1 MDIIQYYF
9 LSKYMFSVKAV
20 KRQDR
25 RLCFKRRRLTDK
37 SDKMIRLGSWGDGSS
52 SPQDP
57 SPGLRIPSHINGG
70 VVGAVMCGYDPVL
83 GKWIQASPWSSL
95 ASQSNLIGMC
105 TPGQR

>member
-1 MDIIQYYF
+1 
-9 LSKYMFSVKAV
+9 MFSVKAV

-25 RLCFKRRRLTDK
+25 RLCFKRRRLTDE

-57 SPGLRIPSHINGG
+57 SPGLRTPSHINGG
-70 VVGAVMCGYDPVL
+70 VVGAVMCGCDPVL
-83 GKWIQASPWSSL
+83 GKWIQASPWSSQ
-95 ASQSNLIGMC
+95 ASQSNLIGMR

>member
-1 MDIIQYYF
+1 MDIIQCYF

-25 RLCFKRRRLTDK
+25 RLCFKRRRLTDE
-37 SDKMIRLGSWGDGSS
+37 SGKMIRLGNQGDGSS
-52 SPQDP
+52 RSQDASPV
-57 SPGLRIPSHINGG
+57 LRIPSHINGG
-70 VVGAVMCGYDPVL
+70 VVGAVMCGCDPVL
-83 GKWIQASPWSSL
+83 GKWIQASLWSSL